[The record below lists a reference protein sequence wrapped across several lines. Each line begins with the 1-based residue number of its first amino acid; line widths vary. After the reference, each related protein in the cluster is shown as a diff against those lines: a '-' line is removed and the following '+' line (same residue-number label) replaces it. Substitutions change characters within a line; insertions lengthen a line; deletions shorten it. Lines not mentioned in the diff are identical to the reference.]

1 MTSYPSSAVIYD
13 MIRSRGV
20 AIRNF
25 SLSVTDLAV
34 VIRGEIRSYHQMQLC
49 LSVVSAH
56 FEGREIVNN
65 LVVLSDDFNQS
76 HANAL
81 ARD

>member
-25 SLSVTDLAV
+25 SLSVTDRAV
-34 VIRGEIRSYHQMQLC
+34 VIRGEIRSYYQMQLC
-49 LSVVSAH
+49 LSVVSSR

-65 LVVLSDDFNQS
+65 LVVHSDDFNQS
-76 HANAL
+76 HANAP
-81 ARD
+81 ARG